1 MARVNP
7 TTGATVKPS
16 KAGEEIV
23 TLEGCTL
30 ANYKLMATGLG
41 FDVHFTVPLS
51 EKDKLPALTD
61 ALQRSVTVK
70 VTRYSRRKSQQ

>member
-1 MARVNP
+1 VARV
-7 TTGATVKPS
+7 GAERKG

-23 TLEGCTL
+23 TLDGCTL
-30 ANYKLMATGLG
+30 ANFKLMATGLG

-51 EKDKLPALTD
+51 EKEKLPTLTD

-70 VTRYSRRKSQQ
+70 VSRYSRRKSANGTA